1 MAVEECHV
9 ELSRVKSSSVL
20 AVGERQVMLC
30 RVMFG
35 QGKAVR
41 LSRVEL
47 RNVVD
52 RQGSYG
58 ERRTNNE
65 EIFLE

>member
-52 RQGSYG
+52 RQGS
-58 ERRTNNE
+58 
-65 EIFLE
+65 